1 MPSERTPSGDL
12 PVEKIISGGQTGVDR
27 AALDVA
33 RGLGIAAGGF
43 CPKGRRA
50 EDGPIPMRYPLHETD
65 SRAYAER
72 TRRNVRAADATLVLT
87 GQAPVGGTA
96 LTLRMAREAGTPC
109 RHVRL
114 PATKKRVAHTRRWLV
129 EGDVRTLN
137 VAGPRASEEEGIYDA
152 ARAFLERVL
161 GRHSSSS

>member
-1 MPSERTPSGDL
+1 VPSERTPSGDL

-33 RGLGIAAGGF
+33 RGLGIAADGF

-50 EDGPIPMRYPLHETD
+50 EDGPIPMRYPLHETG

-152 ARAFLERVL
+152 ARAFLERGL
-161 GRHSSSS
+161 GGRSSSS